1 MHEFP
6 CGADEYAKMRSDGAA
21 RRSLA
26 FLMSSP
32 TDSGVFVV
40 LHVEDDVQLAASV
53 ARLLRAEG
61 LEALT
66 ATDGAGALGLLAAG
80 AAVPDVLIMDV
91 DLPGEMDGADAAQE
105 ICHAVGHV
113 LPTIFLSGELSS
125 VGLPWLPGAP
135 LLFVAKPV
143 DPEVLLEVVESFAR
157 LGRFMRA
164 HTHH

>member
-1 MHEFP
+1 
-6 CGADEYAKMRSDGAA
+6 
-21 RRSLA
+21 
-26 FLMSSP
+26 MSSP
-32 TDSGVFVV
+32 AQRDAFVV

-53 ARLLRAEG
+53 ARLLRADG

-66 ATDGAGALGLLAAG
+66 ATDGAGAHELLAAG
-80 AAVPDVLIMDV
+80 AVPDVLIMDV

-105 ICHAVGHV
+105 ICHALGHV

-143 DPEVLLEVVESFAR
+143 DPEVLLKVVESFAR

>member
-1 MHEFP
+1 
-6 CGADEYAKMRSDGAA
+6 MRSDGAGHG
-21 RRSLA
+21 SLA
-26 FLMSSP
+26 FFMSSA
-32 TDSGVFVV
+32 TASGAFVV
-40 LHVEDDVQLAASV
+40 LHVEDDVELAASV

-66 ATDGAGALGLLAAG
+66 ATEGAGALALLAGG
-80 AAVPDVLIMDV
+80 AAAPDVLIMDV

-113 LPTIFLSGELSS
+113 LPTIFLSGQLSS

-143 DPEVLLEVVESFAR
+143 DPEVLLKVVESFAQ

-164 HTHH
+164 RAHH

>member
-1 MHEFP
+1 
-6 CGADEYAKMRSDGAA
+6 
-21 RRSLA
+21 
-26 FLMSSP
+26 MSCP
-32 TDSGVFVV
+32 ADSGVFVV

-53 ARLLRAEG
+53 ARLLRADG

-66 ATDGAGALGLLAAG
+66 ATDGAGALELLAAG
-80 AAVPDVLIMDV
+80 AAPDVLIMDV
-91 DLPGEMDGADAAQE
+91 DLPGEMDGADVAQE
-105 ICHAVGHV
+105 ICHALGHV

-143 DPEVLLEVVESFAR
+143 DPEVLLKVVESFAR